1 MPLLTC
7 GLVSSGLICQLSP
20 CSRSQTLSTHG
31 DPTNPW
37 GPYPSTGTLFTHEG
51 PTHPQGP
58 CPPTETLST
67 HGDPVHPRG
76 PCSPTGTLFTHR
88 DPVHPWDPVHPQGL
102 CPPRGWG
109 PYPPTGTL
117 SELQLLSVSAD
128 CPPAAGTVGL
138 MAGMCGLLGIK
149 RVKFQNL
156 ILVKLWTLPQR
167 SLIHMIKIFKLHI
180 LPLI

>member
-1 MPLLTC
+1 MVDATANLWLGELWPYLPTQP
-7 GLVSSGLICQLSP
+7 VFQI
-20 CSRSQTLSTHG
+20 T
-31 DPTNPW
+31 DPVHPRGPYQPMGALPIHRDPVHPR
-37 GPYPSTGTLFTHEG
+37 GPYPSTGTL
-51 PTHPQGP
+51 
-58 CPPTETLST
+58 ST
-67 HGDPVHPRG
+67 HRDPVHPRG
-76 PCSPTGTLFTHR
+76 PCPPTGTLFTHR